1 MSETIRQPQT
11 IRQPAWV
18 DALDEAKKALH
29 SAGESKTPEVIDSLT
44 RVAYGWM
51 DISRLLKTE
60 EK

>member
-1 MSETIRQPQT
+1 MPET

-29 SAGESKTPEVIDSLT
+29 SAGESKTQTPEVIDSLT